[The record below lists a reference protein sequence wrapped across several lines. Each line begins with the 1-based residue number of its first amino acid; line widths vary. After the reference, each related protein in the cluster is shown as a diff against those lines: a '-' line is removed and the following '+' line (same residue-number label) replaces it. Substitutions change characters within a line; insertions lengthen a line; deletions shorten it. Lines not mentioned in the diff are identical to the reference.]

1 MIKREYTLAEW
12 KQREDYYIN
21 ILETLTIPES
31 PTVKEILNLTSRLD
45 KLYTEASFELSMLK
59 RKESRI
65 NIDLKNAE
73 AKAFNIVKKDQLAT
87 TGAKITEKEVC
98 GLVKTFLEN
107 NHIDGYNNDIYSLFK
122 AVMDRVIFAESVV
135 RVIAEK
141 KASIIS
147 ATAMLKIE
155 NSFSGAKER
164 EYTN

>member
-1 MIKREYTLAEW
+1 MIKRDYTLAEW
-12 KQREDYYIN
+12 KDREDYYVN
-21 ILETLTIPES
+21 ILDSLNIPES
-31 PTVKEILNLTSRLD
+31 PTVKDVLNLTSNLD
-45 KLYTEASFELSMLK
+45 KLYTEASFELAILK

-65 NIDLKNAE
+65 SIDLKNAE
-73 AKAFNIVKKDQLAT
+73 AKAFNIVKQQQLTAGT
-87 TGAKITEKEVC
+87 KITEKEAT

-107 NHIDGYNNDIYSLFK
+107 NNIEGYNKDIYSLFK
-122 AVMDRVIFAESVV
+122 AVMDRLIFAESVV